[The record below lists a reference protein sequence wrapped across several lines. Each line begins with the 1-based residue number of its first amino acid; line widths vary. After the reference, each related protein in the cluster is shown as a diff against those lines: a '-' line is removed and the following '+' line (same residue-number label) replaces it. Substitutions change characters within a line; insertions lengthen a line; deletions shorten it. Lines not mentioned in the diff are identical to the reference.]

1 MAGVS
6 QVLRLYEIALFE
18 FQGRGVDDVLQPDF
32 WHSLLLE
39 SLIFQSLKNELRY
52 SGNIGG

>member
-39 SLIFQSLKNELRY
+39 SFIFQGLKNELRY